1 MQPRGKGRFTPKSP
15 DLAEELK
22 KSLLRE
28 IFRIRRVADHAQAQ
42 GVNPAAV
49 HLVQKLESGCI
60 PGLRAA
66 DGFRLGPRYRLGW
79 SLSGQLCNSGATTLS
94 DAPNP
99 PKSCIRYAYASRPS
113 LLSLDRG
120 HPSMVKIASLG
131 RKKVLWIG
139 RALPEG
145 RKE

>member
-1 MQPRGKGRFTPKSP
+1 MQPGGKGRFTPKSP

-28 IFRIRRVADHAQAQ
+28 IFRIRGVADHPQAQ

-49 HLVQKLESGCI
+49 HLVQKLESGNI

-66 DGFRLGPRYRLGW
+66 DGLRLGPRCRLGW
-79 SLSGQLCNSGATTLS
+79 SLTGQLCNSGATILS

-99 PKSCIRYAYASRPS
+99 SQSCTWHDVGSAHMH
-113 LLSLDRG
+113 G
-120 HPSMVKIASLG
+120 
-131 RKKVLWIG
+131 
-139 RALPEG
+139 
-145 RKE
+145 